1 MISQRNRG
9 IVLELL
15 WVISLSF
22 GTIEYVYMDGT
33 ITYSLKSPPV
43 SENLKG
49 LIAAVRKELS
59 VEGIRFQARYSVYY
73 YDVLH

>member
-15 WVISLSF
+15 WLISLSF
-22 GTIEYVYMDGT
+22 GTIEYMYMDGT

-59 VEGIRFQARYSVYY
+59 VEGIRFQARYSV
-73 YDVLH
+73 